1 MIGSSKNRCNLPVTL
16 MRTHS
21 NTKRQAILDGAR
33 RVFLAHGYSG
43 TSMEAIAEAAP
54 VAKPTLYSYFGN
66 KQELFAAV
74 VVGQCDTLFS
84 TLSEAAL
91 KHPEPS
97 EGLRAIAE
105 EFVVLIY
112 SPESLALYRLLIAE
126 QAHFPELGQQVYRAS
141 AEPMLDWLSQY
152 LEELNQR
159 DLIRIR
165 DARVSSE
172 LFLGMLHGVSHFR
185 CLMGLQSGLDELER
199 RQLVDGAVSLFLEGH
214 RS

>member
-1 MIGSSKNRCNLPVTL
+1 

-21 NTKRQAILDGAR
+21 NTKREAILDGAR

-74 VVGQCDTLFS
+74 VVGQCDTVFS
-84 TLSEAAL
+84 TLSEASL
-91 KHPEPS
+91 KHPDPMD
-97 EGLRAIAE
+97 GLRAIAE
-105 EFVVLIY
+105 GFVALIY

-126 QAHFPELGQQVYRAS
+126 QAHFPELGEQVYRAS
-141 AEPMLDWLSQY
+141 AEPMIEMLSRY
-152 LEELNQR
+152 LEKLSPHG
-159 DLIRIR
+159 LIHIE
-165 DARVSSE
+165 DANFSSE

-185 CLMGLQSGLDELER
+185 CLMGLQAGLSELER
-199 RQLVDGAVSLFLEGH
+199 RQLVDGAVSLFFRGQQA
-214 RS
+214 

>member
-1 MIGSSKNRCNLPVTL
+1 

-21 NTKRQAILDGAR
+21 NTKREAILDGAR

-84 TLSEAAL
+84 TLSEASL
-91 KHPEPS
+91 KHSGPID
-97 EGLRAIAE
+97 GLRTIAE
-105 EFVVLIY
+105 EFVALIY

-126 QAHFPELGQQVYRAS
+126 QGHFPELGEQVYRAS
-141 AEPMLDWLSQY
+141 AEPMIEMLAGY
-152 LEELNQR
+152 LEKIGSR
-159 DLIRIR
+159 GLISIE
-165 DARVSSE
+165 DARVASE

-185 CLMGLQSGLDELER
+185 CLMGLQAGLSGQER
-199 RQLVDGAVSLFLEGH
+199 RQLVDGAVSLFIRGH
-214 RS
+214 QA